1 MFVLRLTQT
10 LMKDMKA
17 TPSDIEDTSPLLSW
31 HVNIYPLNNRKHIIF
46 INDLSRLCVIIDGVR
61 SSQLTKLKEK
71 FSSTLLT
78 YLINEGIKRSQID
91 LYLRDGSEMTIAKT
105 NSRSVLGTMKEI
117 TIHTTDTHLAFKD
130 HIARM
135 KWLNRLIYKPI
146 EYQEPIHVFKEAI
159 QNRYS

>member
-10 LMKDMKA
+10 LLKDMKA
-17 TPSDIEDTSPLLSW
+17 TPSEIDEMSPLLSW
-31 HVNIYPLNNRKHIIF
+31 HANIYALNNRKHIIF

-91 LYLRDGSEMTIAKT
+91 LYLRDGSEITIAKT

-117 TIHTTDTHLAFKD
+117 TIHTTDTRLEFKD
-130 HIARM
+130 PIARM

-146 EYQEPIHVFKEAI
+146 EYQQPIKVFKEAI